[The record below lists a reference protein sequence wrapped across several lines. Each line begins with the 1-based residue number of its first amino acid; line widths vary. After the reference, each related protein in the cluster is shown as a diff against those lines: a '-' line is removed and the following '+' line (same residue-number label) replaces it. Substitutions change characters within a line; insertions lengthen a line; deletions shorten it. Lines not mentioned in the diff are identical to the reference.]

1 MIPVNE
7 PLLNGNEKKYLCECI
22 DSGWISS
29 EGPFVRRFEEEFA
42 AYHGRKYGIAV
53 ANGSGALDVAVAA
66 LELAPGDEV
75 IMPALTIISCALS
88 VVRAG
93 AVPVLVDSDPATWN
107 IKPDLIEEKITPR
120 TNAIM
125 PVHHYGQP
133 ADMDPIL
140 ALAEKY
146 GLKVIED
153 SAEAIGQT
161 YKGRHC
167 GNLGTISTFSFYP
180 NKHVTTG
187 EGGMILTND
196 EKLARRCRSFRNL
209 CFPEKRQYIH
219 EDMGWNYRM
228 SNLQAA
234 LGVAQLE
241 KLSAT
246 IRKKRHIGKYYTALL
261 QDVGGI
267 TLPVQATNYAEN
279 IYWIYG
285 IVLQADTG
293 LNNLDFCQRLAEYKI
308 GTRYFFTPMHKQP
321 VWKKRGLFTGE
332 SYPVSEFLSK
342 MGFYIPTGVGL
353 TDSQIEEVVKT
364 IREILRH
371 G

>member
-1 MIPVNE
+1 M
-7 PLLNGNEKKYLCECI
+7 
-22 DSGWISS
+22 
-29 EGPFVRRFEEEFA
+29 
-42 AYHGRKYGIAV
+42 
-53 ANGSGALDVAVAA
+53 AVAA

-120 TNAIM
+120 TKAIM
-125 PVHHYGQP
+125 PVHLYGLP

-187 EGGMILTND
+187 EGGVILTND

-234 LGVAQLE
+234 LG
-241 KLSAT
+241 SST
-246 IRKKRHIGKYYTALL
+246 GKT
-261 QDVGGI
+261 VC
-267 TLPVQATNYAEN
+267 
-279 IYWIYG
+279 
-285 IVLQADTG
+285 
-293 LNNLDFCQRLAEYKI
+293 NNQEE
-308 GTRYFFTPMHKQP
+308 TP
-321 VWKKRGLFTGE
+321 
-332 SYPVSEFLSK
+332 Y
-342 MGFYIPTGVGL
+342 
-353 TDSQIEEVVKT
+353 
-364 IREILRH
+364 REILYSAFTRRWRYNVTCS
-371 G
+371 GNKLCGKYLLGLWNCTPGRYRAEQSGFLPASGGI